1 MNEKTI
7 EIVSSAIHA
16 IHAIFFT
23 GMIQHYIYDLN
34 FRVL

>member
-7 EIVSSAIHA
+7 EIVSSAIHDSW
-16 IHAIFFT
+16 IFFT